1 MINPVSIVLF
11 CLFVFV
17 LAWSVYNLPILAAGV
32 RRIRKRK
39 SLVGDSCLGNKQLP
53 TFSIIVPAKNEGK
66 VIGRFLD
73 AVAKLDYPKDKV
85 EVIVVE
91 DGSTDDTIGICTRHV
106 EMQNANVRV
115 VHKSAC
121 NGKPSALN
129 YGLEKA
135 KGEIVAF
142 FDADS
147 VPASDALL
155 NVGRYFEDPN
165 VAAVQGRT
173 LSINLN
179 QNMLTRFI
187 SYEETVWCEVY
198 LQGKDAL
205 DLFVHLKGSC
215 QFLRRSVLEHLKGFD
230 ENALSEDMELSARLA
245 ERGYKIRYAS
255 DARSWQES
263 PADLKQLLRQR
274 TRWFRGTMEVALRY
288 GRLMARPNR
297 LTIDAEVTLAG
308 PFILILSLLSYV
320 ASFLTFLAPYY
331 FGVVW
336 NCLLQMSVL
345 TATLTLFLCGLALI
359 WASKPRKATSVLW
372 LPFVYFYWTFES
384 LVASYAVWLI
394 LLRRPQKWMK
404 TEKSGQVAN
413 WFWGHRMPVSDSA
426 TREGE
431 QMDLMHA
438 REHLRYMGESES
450 QTC

>member
-1 MINPVSIVLF
+1 VN
-11 CLFVFV
+11 
-17 LAWSVYNLPILAAGV
+17 
-32 RRIRKRK
+32 K
-39 SLVGDSCLGNKQLP
+39 SPS
-53 TFSIIVPAKNEGK
+53 
-66 VIGRFLD
+66 
-73 AVAKLDYPKDKV
+73 
-85 EVIVVE
+85 
-91 DGSTDDTIGICTRHV
+91 
-106 EMQNANVRV
+106 
-115 VHKSAC
+115 

-129 YGLEKA
+129 YGLEQA

-155 NVGRYFEDPN
+155 NVSRYFEDPN

-187 SYEETVWCEVY
+187 SYEETVWCEAY

-205 DLFVHLKGSC
+205 DLFVHLRGSC
-215 QFLRRSVLEHLKGFD
+215 QFLRRSVLENLKGFD

-274 TRWFRGTMEVALRY
+274 TRWFRGTMEVAFRY
-288 GRLMARPNR
+288 GRLMAKPSR
-297 LTIDAEVTLAG
+297 LTIDAEATLAG
-308 PFILILSLLSYV
+308 PFILILSLLSYL
-320 ASFLTFLAPYY
+320 ASFLTFLVPHY
-331 FGVVW
+331 FGVLW
-336 NCLLQMSVL
+336 NYLLQMSVL

-372 LPFVYFYWTFES
+372 LPFIYFYWTFQS

-413 WFWGHRMPVSDSA
+413 CFCDHRMPLNDCAS
-426 TREGE
+426 E
-431 QMDLMHA
+431 
-438 REHLRYMGESES
+438 ESGWI
-450 QTC
+450 